1 MLNLTIHLSDL
12 KQFLTG
18 SYNRIKDTNIL
29 SNFANLSSIQLSN
42 VLLLILIFPLIT
54 HKIGIEAFGF
64 VMLANSFSLLAGT
77 VVNYGT
83 NQTGIR
89 DIAGNINDP
98 EKLSTVFYNTLW
110 IRLLFFT
117 AYIAFVYVMQWFHI
131 QYYPF
136 ILFSIPLVLSEVLNP
151 LFFFIGIEKLKVY
164 NISNVASKVLS
175 IVFLIFFIKDAKDA
189 EWVNFIMGMATVV
202 TYLYL
207 LLTAI
212 SKFKLSFHLPV
223 KTDIW
228 KITKDNFYL
237 TINNISNNL
246 QQTIIIFALGK
257 WGNASWLGAYT
268 LCDKVI
274 GSCRILI
281 ITVSNAVYPK
291 SAQLY
296 KESTKLWKVYRQR
309 MQLIIVGIFFIGS
322 VLLFVFAGFAVRI
335 LSGEENE
342 TAVIFLRTMALV
354 PTISALNVLNVLDQL
369 LKNNSVYIFRIA
381 LILFGFSVLLA
392 FVLIQ
397 YADYKWFG
405 SFTLIV
411 ELSALF
417 MYQYVVKKPAIQ
429 NV

>member
-42 VLLLILIFPLIT
+42 ILLLIIIFPIIT

-64 VMLANSFSLLAGT
+64 VMLANSFSSLAGII
-77 VVNYGT
+77 VNYGT

-89 DIAGNINDP
+89 DIAGNLRDP
-98 EKLSTVFYNTLW
+98 EKLRAVFYNTLW
-110 IRLLFFT
+110 IRLLFFI
-117 AYIAFVYVMQWFHI
+117 AYILVVYIMQWFNI
-131 QYYPF
+131 KYYLF
-136 ILFSIPLVLSEVLNP
+136 ILYAIPLVLSEVLNP
-151 LFFFIGIEKLKVY
+151 LFFFIGIEKLKFY
-164 NISNVASKVLS
+164 NISNLASKVLS
-175 IVFLIFFIKDAKDA
+175 IILLIFFIKDARDA

-202 TYLYL
+202 TFSYL
-207 LLTAI
+207 LLNTI
-212 SKFKLSFHLPV
+212 PKFRFSFQLPV
-223 KTDIW
+223 KTDILR
-228 KITKDNFYL
+228 ITRDNFYL
-237 TINNISNNL
+237 TINNISTNL
-246 QQTIIIFALGK
+246 QQSIIIFALAK

-268 LCDKVI
+268 LCDKVV
-274 GSCRILI
+274 GSSRILL

-296 KESTKLWKVYRQR
+296 KESNRLWKVYRQR
-309 MQLIIVGIFFIGS
+309 MQFILAGIFFVGS
-322 VLLFVFAGFAVRI
+322 VLLFFFAGFAVRV

-342 TAVIFLRTMALV
+342 TAIIYLRTMALF
-354 PTISALNVLNVLDQL
+354 PAISALNVLNVLDQL

-381 LILFGFSVLLA
+381 MIMFAFSVALA
-392 FVLIQ
+392 FLLLH
-397 YADYKWFG
+397 YANYKWFG
-405 SFTLIV
+405 SFTVII
-411 ELSALF
+411 ELCALF